1 MNFFFFLFE
10 EKFSK
15 WKKKHSFIGKNKKFN
30 LSFGIYFYAMQLH
43 NIRFT

>member
-1 MNFFFFLFE
+1 MNFFFFFQFE

-15 WKKKHSFIGKNKKFN
+15 WKKHSFIGKNKKFN

-43 NIRFT
+43 NITYT